1 MVPLPYRT
9 IASHSHSLVGFAGLC
24 VAGIETLQS
33 NHVLIVAFCFLLF
46 LSLSHKLMLRM
57 ARKIGESKSE
67 PVDKDLRAPLR

>member
-33 NHVLIVAFCFLLF
+33 NHVLIVAFCFLPF
-46 LSLSHKLMLRM
+46 LSLSLTQINVKNG
-57 ARKIGESKSE
+57 AQNW
-67 PVDKDLRAPLR
+67 